1 MLLLPFTYCAASRT
15 AAALKCSTERH
26 AFLMSLPLQ
35 PNRTLWAWTSPN
47 CCSLLSLTAPARLC
61 HCHSPPAAQL
71 DPLGLD
77 ERPKIKELDPAF
89 YGFSEKDL
97 DRE

>member
-1 MLLLPFTYCAASRT
+1 VWVA
-15 AAALKCSTERH
+15 
-26 AFLMSLPLQ
+26 
-35 PNRTLWAWTSPN
+35 
-47 CCSLLSLTAPARLC
+47 
-61 HCHSPPAAQL
+61 AAQL

-77 ERPKIKELDPAF
+77 ERPSVKELDPAY

>member
-1 MLLLPFTYCAASRT
+1 MRLLLMVR
-15 AAALKCSTERH
+15 
-26 AFLMSLPLQ
+26 AFQVMGHYS
-35 PNRTLWAWTSPN
+35 
-47 CCSLLSLTAPARLC
+47 
-61 HCHSPPAAQL
+61 AQL

-77 ERPKIKELDPAF
+77 ERPKIKELDPAY

>member
-1 MLLLPFTYCAASRT
+1 MLLT
-15 AAALKCSTERH
+15 AAQLD
-26 AFLMSLPLQ
+26 P
-35 PNRTLWAWTSPN
+35 
-47 CCSLLSLTAPARLC
+47 LSLDECCLPAPAFC
-61 HCHSPPAAQL
+61 FITAAQL

-89 YGFSEKDL
+89 YGFTEKDL